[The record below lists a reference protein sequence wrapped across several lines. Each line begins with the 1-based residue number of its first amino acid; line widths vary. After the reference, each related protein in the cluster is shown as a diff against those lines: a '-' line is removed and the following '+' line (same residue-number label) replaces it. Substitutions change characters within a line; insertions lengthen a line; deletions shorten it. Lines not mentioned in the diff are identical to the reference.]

1 VCSRVVRRESLSWL
15 SSKKVRLILV
25 EQVAT
30 VVSNI
35 EEKHI
40 LSTARLYTPTEQ
52 GTNQPAGAV
61 FLFNLLTLSF
71 TC

>member
-1 VCSRVVRRESLSWL
+1 MGSRVVCSRVVRRESLSWL

-25 EQVAT
+25 EQVA
-30 VVSNI
+30 VVLSNN

-52 GTNQPAGAV
+52 GTNQLAGAV
-61 FLFNLLTLSF
+61 FLI
-71 TC
+71 